1 MTAVARPGR
10 IPSGTTT
17 EYDEG
22 IDLDPSLLSGGAPSG
37 DGGIYRCNPDCWSRQ
52 DTSESGGYVDSIG
65 TPTASLKNEIEFIDT
80 SIGQMVA
87 ELKTQ
92 HLINSTLIIITAKHG
107 QSPVDSSRYVRDGSD
122 DPATLLSSY
131 LAPSE
136 NSAIGPTEDDV
147 ALLWLA
153 NSSEHLRRRRARLRP
168 LPRVSGKP
176 ATSRAS

>member
-1 MTAVARPGR
+1 M
-10 IPSGTTT
+10 
-17 EYDEG
+17 
-22 IDLDPSLLSGGAPSG
+22 
-37 DGGIYRCNPDCWSRQ
+37 
-52 DTSESGGYVDSIG
+52 SESGGYVDSIG
-65 TPTASLKNEIEFIDT
+65 TPTASLKNEIEFVDT

-92 HLINSTLIIITAKHG
+92 HLIDSTLIIITAKHG
-107 QSPVDSSRYVRDGSD
+107 QSPIDSSRYVRDGSN

-153 NSSEHLRRRRARLRP
+153 NSSEPPRRRRSA
-168 LPRVSGKP
+168 
-176 ATSRAS
+176 